1 MKYIESREDK
11 FVLFLAEHLGYVQ
24 MAKRLFLLVSPQM
37 ARVKKKQN
45 KSLLLSLH
53 QISEGKFSEGRTLS
67 TKKTLKTYILLEKQQ
82 VLKDR
87 VRCNLH

>member
-24 MAKRLFLLVSPQM
+24 MAKRLFLLVSQM

-45 KSLLLSLH
+45 ESLLLSLH

-82 VLKDR
+82 VLKDSE
-87 VRCNLH
+87 V